1 MRSLVDSRRAW
12 PVALVA
18 AAVFVLA
25 CTVIPGGL
33 ARGGHYGDVELYAHD
48 ARLILDGHVPYR
60 DFTLEYPPGSLA
72 AFLPPAVSLAHYT
85 ELFRVLMTLCGAVAV
100 LLAAGLVGGRGRRAA
115 VTALAAAALAPLAL
129 GPIVLAEYDL
139 WPTLLTIAALVAF
152 VRDRHRLGGAM
163 LGLGAATK
171 IFPAAILPAAL
182 VWVYRRRGRRTA
194 LLSLACFLGAAA
206 VLYVAFGVV
215 GPGGVWY
222 SITLQARRGLQKE
235 SIGAALLFALDQ
247 FGLYKA
253 HIVEGNP
260 QWTELTG
267 RAGDLL
273 AALGTACQALVAL
286 AVAYLVARCRPEPRT
301 LVVAGA
307 AAVTGFVAFGK
318 VFSPQYLIWLVP
330 LVPLAG
336 GLLDIAVLAVALI
349 VTQLWFLDVVTPF
362 DLGPEVWLVVARDA
376 LLLVLLASLLRRLTL
391 RELAAL
397 PRGLR
402 TAPPGPDSA
411 RAGPT

>member
-1 MRSLVDSRRAW
+1 MRSLADDRRTW
-12 PVALVA
+12 QLALVA
-18 AAVFVLA
+18 AVGFVLA
-25 CTVIPGGL
+25 CVVIPGGL

-48 ARLILDGHVPYR
+48 AHLILDGRVPYR
-60 DFTLEYPPGSLA
+60 DFTVEYPPGSLA

-85 ELFRVLMTLCGAVAV
+85 ELFRVLMTLCGAAAV
-100 LLAAGLVGGRGRRAA
+100 LLAAGLVGGRGRRGAA
-115 VTALAAAALAPLAL
+115 AALAAAALAPLAL

-139 WPTLLTIAALVAF
+139 WPTLLTVAALLAF
-152 VRDRHRLGGAM
+152 VRDRHLLGGAL

-182 VWVYRRRGRRTA
+182 VWAYRRRGRRTA
-194 LLSLACFLGAAA
+194 LLSLTCFLAAAA
-206 VLYVAFGVV
+206 VLYATFGAV

-235 SIGAALLFALDQ
+235 SLGAALLFALDQ
-247 FGLYKA
+247 LGLYKA
-253 HIVEGNP
+253 HIVEGHS

-286 AVAYLVARCRPEPRT
+286 AVGYLVARCRPEPRT
-301 LVVAGA
+301 LVLAAA

-336 GLLDIAVLAVALI
+336 GLLDVAVLAVALV

-362 DLGPEVWLVVARDA
+362 DLGPDVWLVVARDA
-376 LLLVLLASLLRRLTL
+376 LLLVLLASLLRRLQL
-391 RELAAL
+391 RGLGAL
-397 PRGLR
+397 PREPR
-402 TAPPGPDSA
+402 TALPGSGSA

>member
-1 MRSLVDSRRAW
+1 MRALARSRPIASL
-12 PVALVA
+12 ALA
-18 AAVFVLA
+18 AAVVFVLA
-25 CTVIPGGL
+25 CAAIPGGL
-33 ARGGHYGDVELYAHD
+33 ARGGHYGDVNLYAHD
-48 ARLILDGHVPYR
+48 ARLLLDGQVPYR
-60 DFTLEYPPGSLA
+60 DFTLEYPPGSIV

-85 ELFRVLMTLCGAVAV
+85 ELFRVLMTLCGAAAV
-100 LLAAGLVGGRGRRAA
+100 LLAAGLVVGRDRRGAA
-115 VTALAAAALAPLAL
+115 TALGAAALAPLAL
-129 GPIVLAEYDL
+129 GPLALAEYDF
-139 WPTLLTIAALVAF
+139 WPALLTVAALVAF
-152 VRDRHRLGGAM
+152 VRDRHFLGGAV

-171 IFPAAILPAAL
+171 IYPAAILPAAL
-182 VWVYRRRGRRTA
+182 VWVYRRGGRRTA
-194 LLSLACFLGAAA
+194 LLCLVCFRGAVA
-206 VLYVAFGVV
+206 VLYGAFGAV

-235 SIGAALLFALDQ
+235 SLGAALLFALDQ
-247 FGLYKA
+247 LGAYKA

-286 AVAYLVARCRPEPRT
+286 AVAYLVARRRPEPRT
-301 LVVAGA
+301 LVLAAA

-318 VFSPQYLIWLVP
+318 VLSPQYLIWLVP

-336 GLLDIAVLAVALI
+336 GLLDIGVLAVALV

-362 DLGPEVWLVVARDA
+362 DLGSEVWLVVARDA
-376 LLLVLLASLLRRLTL
+376 LLVVLLASLLRRLGRSGL
-391 RELAAL
+391 GAL
-397 PRGLR
+397 PRAPRIALR
-402 TAPPGPDSA
+402 GSGSA